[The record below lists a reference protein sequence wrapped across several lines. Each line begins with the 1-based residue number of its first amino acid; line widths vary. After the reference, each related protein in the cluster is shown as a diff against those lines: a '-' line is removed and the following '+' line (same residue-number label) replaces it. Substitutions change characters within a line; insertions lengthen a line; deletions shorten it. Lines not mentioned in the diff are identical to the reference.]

1 MSRRM
6 TLVGVLVLA
15 VVANVATVVA
25 MALAKGASRPGR
37 QFDAVLWQDPARIQ
51 AGIRLEMADWLLAN
65 EALIGL
71 TKSKVAAMLGDPPAT
86 GYFRNWDLVYHLGD
100 ERSYFSIDSEWLVAR
115 LGPDGRVV
123 EARIVTD

>member
-6 TLVGVLVLA
+6 TLVGVLVWA
-15 VVANVATVVA
+15 VVATVAA
-25 MALAKGASRPGR
+25 IALAKCAPPPGR

-51 AGIRLEMADWLLAN
+51 AGIRLEMADRLLAD

-71 TKSKVAAMLGDPPAT
+71 TKSQVVAMLGDPPAT

-100 ERSYFSIDSEWLVAR
+100 ERSYISIDSEWLVAR

-123 EARIVTD
+123 EARIFTD